1 MGSHS
6 LFGDRLYHSWK
17 RRVPS
22 RGRVSS
28 IRFGNA
34 LFPTMPY
41 EGYGRSSDEDVQALV
56 AFLDSLPPIHNP
68 LPKN

>member
-1 MGSHS
+1 
-6 LFGDRLYHSWK
+6 
-17 RRVPS
+17 
-22 RGRVSS
+22 
-28 IRFGNA
+28 
-34 LFPTMPY
+34 MPY